1 MEDRRGERG
10 DSGQGT
16 GFHHLSEKCPLSDC
30 SAGPGSSRHS
40 LHFHTQ
46 ATSSL
51 VSVDAQAGN
60 LAQAGTFISGQV
72 SASFPG
78 NVNKPRPGLE
88 GGRPSQMPQC
98 PKLLS
103 HV

>member
-1 MEDRRGERG
+1 MRG

-16 GFHHLSEKCPLSDC
+16 GFHHLGEKCPFPDC
-30 SAGPGSSRHS
+30 SAGPGSNSAACIS
-40 LHFHTQ
+40 TLGP
-46 ATSSL
+46 SSL

-78 NVNKPRPGLE
+78 SVNKPRP
-88 GGRPSQMPQC
+88 
-98 PKLLS
+98 
-103 HV
+103 